1 MQNLFENKEAAYII
15 KQRSSVNLSPGFV
28 CDKM

>member
-1 MQNLFENKEAAYII
+1 MQNLFENKEAAYIK